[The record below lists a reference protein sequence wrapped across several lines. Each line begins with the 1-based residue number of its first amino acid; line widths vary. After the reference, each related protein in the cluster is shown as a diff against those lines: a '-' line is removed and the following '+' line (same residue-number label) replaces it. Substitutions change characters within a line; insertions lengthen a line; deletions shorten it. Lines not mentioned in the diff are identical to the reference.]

1 MDQEVKMQEAKE
13 KNVTKQET
21 AEQMIKDHG
30 VPDQDAGMVFQD
42 AAIDEDILRAVL
54 SMGFETMSPIQEKAI
69 PLLLEGRDVIGK
81 SNTGTGKTAAF
92 SIPILEQMGQL
103 PQEERRSVCAL
114 ILCPTRELA
123 MQACDEI
130 RKFAR
135 FQKQVKPVAV
145 YGGASMERQIYQLKN
160 GANLVVG
167 TPGRV
172 LDPLRRRTLKL
183 DNLKTIVLDEADEM
197 LNMGFREDIE
207 SVLAQIPEERQTV
220 LFSATMPPA
229 ILAITKQYQKE
240 PVLVQIQS
248 AHRTVDAIA
257 QFSVSVPMGRKTDA
271 LQLLLLS
278 KQPKSAMIFCNTKK
292 MVDELTEALCLRGF
306 SAAGLHGDMKQ
317 LQRTQVMNGFKSGR
331 STILIATDVAA
342 RGIDVKGVDAVF
354 NYDLPQDHEYYI
366 HRIGRTGRA
375 GKTGAAYNILSGR
388 KQEMEMREISRYTK
402 ADITEIPVP
411 TSKELRSAAVA
422 ETRAK
427 LLELAAAPASEE
439 ALTVAQELLAQTES
453 PEQLL
458 AALIQQQLDDAT
470 KNLPAFDVPKPIR
483 KGKRAGAKTVRV
495 HINAGRKDRMAPNFI
510 LGALVEATGM
520 AGNEFGKI
528 DIHDQYTTVEVP
540 ETETD
545 FVIDSMQNEK
555 INGKS
560 VAVRRYE
567 ERDNDYRGDSRGR
580 GGRNGGQ
587 HRQSRH
593 GYNQRAR
600 SGGYNRKRRKG

>member
-1 MDQEVKMQEAKE
+1 MRFEELNLSTPLLEAVAQLDFTE
-13 KNVTKQET
+13 MTE
-21 AEQMIKDHG
+21 
-30 VPDQDAGMVFQD
+30 
-42 AAIDEDILRAVL
+42 
-54 SMGFETMSPIQEKAI
+54 IQEKAI

-172 LDPLRRRTLKL
+172 LDHLRRRTLKL

-402 ADITEIPVP
+402 ADITEILVP

-439 ALTVAQELLAQTES
+439 ALTVAQELLAQTGS